1 MKQSTKTLKLI
12 VGLSI
17 AVPLL
22 VAIAIYTPIKLGFSG
37 DWVKSLPLLNAIL
50 NSATAICL
58 VLAVIFVKQ
67 KHILLHRTF
76 MSIGLSLGALFLV
89 SYLIYHSNATSVIFG
104 DVDHDG
110 LLSVSELSEVGFI
123 RSFYV
128 FTLLSHIVLSIV
140 VVPFVLIAFYFALS
154 DQIAKHRKIVKYT
167 FPIWLYVSITGVMVY
182 IMISPYYF

>member
-1 MKQSTKTLKLI
+1 MNQSSNILKTI
-12 VGLSI
+12 VGVSI

-22 VAIAIYTPIKLGFSG
+22 VAIALYTPIDLGFSG
-37 DWVKSLPLLNAIL
+37 DWIKSLPLLNAIL
-50 NSATAICL
+50 NSITALCL
-58 VLAVIFVKQ
+58 ILAVIFVKQ
-67 KHILLHRTF
+67 KRIFWHKTF
-76 MSIGLSLGALFLV
+76 MSIGLSLGAIFLV
-89 SYLIYHSNATSVIFG
+89 SYLIYHSSATSVIFG

-110 LLSVSELSEVGFI
+110 LLSASELSDVGFM
-123 RSFYV
+123 RSIYV

-154 DQIAKHRKIVKYT
+154 DQIIRHKTIVKYT